1 VHPAPTDAPGS
12 TSENGCVASF
22 NGMLR
27 VEFLAGE
34 VIDTLLE
41 TKVLIELGSISPY
54 KTAA

>member
-1 VHPAPTDAPGS
+1 MHPAPTDAPGS